1 MLEVNGKTALV
12 VGMAKSGIACAQ
24 LLKDNGAKVLLS
36 DSRKAED
43 FSADDLEL
51 FETLSDGRFLGET
64 PLSAL
69 DGVDV
74 LVLSPGVPP
83 KKVPFIIEAKARGI
97 EIIAEIELGYRACKA
112 PLVAITGTNGK
123 TTCTALTGAIFENT
137 DKKTF
142 ILGNIGTPFALR
154 APETNPDD
162 MVVLEAA
169 ALQLETT
176 VDFKPRASAVLNITE
191 DHLDRFET
199 MDYYIAC
206 KEMIFA
212 NQTKDDFVILNYD
225 NDITRGM
232 ANKHSAKTTWFSRTT
247 VLDFGAFVMDGNI
260 VFKEEDT
267 ITEICAADDVY
278 IPGQHNLE
286 NALACTALA
295 FVCGVAPEVI
305 AHTLKTFKGVEHR
318 IELVREYEG
327 VRYINDSKGTNPDAT
342 INAIKA
348 MDRPTILILGGYD
361 KKNEFDSLFEAFTDN
376 IEAIVVLGQVK
387 DKLLSVALKAD
398 FRRVCTADTFEEAV
412 FKARHNAKCGYNV
425 LLSPAC
431 ASYDMFK
438 NFEIRGTRFKEIVNG
453 F

>member
-12 VGMAKSGIACAQ
+12 VGMAKSGIACGK
-24 LLKDNGAKVLLS
+24 LLKDNGATVYIN
-36 DSRKAED
+36 DSRKAEEFTAEELALFD
-43 FSADDLEL
+43 AFSER
-51 FETLSDGRFLGET
+51 RFLGED
-64 PLSAL
+64 PMGVL
-69 DGVDV
+69 DTVDM

-83 KKVPFIIEAKARGI
+83 KKVPFIQEAEKRGI
-97 EIIAEIELGYRACKA
+97 EIIAEIELGYRTCRA

-123 TTCTALTGAIFENT
+123 TTCTALTGAIFGNT
-137 DKKTF
+137 EKKTF
-142 ILGNIGTPFALR
+142 VLGNIGTPFALM
-154 APETNPDD
+154 APETKEDD

-176 VDFKPRASAVLNITE
+176 VDFKPIASAVLNITE
-191 DHLDRFET
+191 DHLDRFGT
-199 MDYYIAC
+199 MEYYIAC

-212 NQTKDDFVILNYD
+212 NQDENDFVVLNYD
-225 NDITRGM
+225 NDMTRAM
-232 ANKHSAKTTWFSRTT
+232 AEKHKAKNTWFSRTE
-247 VLDFGAFVMDGNI
+247 VLDFGAFVKDGMI
-260 VFKEEDT
+260 IFKDGER
-267 ITEICAADDVY
+267 ITEICRADDVF

-295 FVCGVAPEVI
+295 FVCGVPASVI
-305 AHTLKTFKGVEHR
+305 AHTLKTFQGVEHR
-318 IELVREYEG
+318 IEFVREYEG

-361 KKNEFDSLFEAFTDN
+361 KKSEFDTLFEAFN
-376 IEAIVVLGQVK
+376 EYIKGVVVLGQVK
-387 DKLLSVALKAD
+387 EKLLDAAMKAD
-398 FRRVCTADTFEEAV
+398 YREVCTADTFEEAV

-431 ASYDMFK
+431 ASYDMFR
-438 NFEIRGTRFKEIVNG
+438 NFEIRGERFKTIVNG